1 MHILAPV
8 DGMNGGWYGNRTNKK
23 LIRHSV
29 RQATRPVNS
38 KAYIMRLILVLALA
52 IACNPGRLEAQQAV
66 EPALGARNPSR
77 QAKQAWLYERLVA
90 PVQNPQLVNAYTEK
104 LRNMSDGQL
113 DASIAS
119 YQAQLLYRQKLL
131 QQQRWRNNAAVGF
144 RPIVT
149 WLPTGTNFTA
159 GAIVSPDRRYVRMS
173 LSPFFSSIPRVDTF
187 NYRTGQSRNIYN
199 ATPNY
204 MQTQAPSTPQ
214 VRPGNSWYKKIRT
227 LR

>member
-1 MHILAPV
+1 M
-8 DGMNGGWYGNRTNKK
+8 
-23 LIRHSV
+23 
-29 RQATRPVNS
+29 
-38 KAYIMRLILVLALA
+38 MRFILVLVLA
-52 IACNPGRLEAQQAV
+52 ILCNSDLLQAQQAAG
-66 EPALGARNPSR
+66 PDDGARNWSR
-77 QAKQAWLYERLVA
+77 QEKQAWLYERLVA
-90 PVQNPQLVNAYTEK
+90 PVQNLQLVHSYTQK

-131 QQQRWRNNAAVGF
+131 QQQRWRNNSAVGF

-149 WLPTGTNFTA
+149 WLPTGTNFSA
-159 GAIVSPDRRYVRMS
+159 GAVVSPDRRYVRMS

-204 MQTQAPSTPQ
+204 TQSQQRSPASQ
-214 VRPGNSWYKKIRT
+214 VRPQHSWYKKIRT